1 MLSKIIRIINNSR
14 TSEIDMLIKKKPKT
28 DYTKNMKMK
37 AWAVARLYGELRL
50 IPGAGVCKT
59 DRLWA
64 QWRWAANWPSSVVC
78 VCVFVC
84 VAVLVKTNELSLQSL
99 RCLDSSHRIAALE
112 FSLGHSQAIYQRESI
127 DLPLRALFQYSGW
140 MVKCICFVK
149 RLSACF
155 LPWYDIYLNI
165 LRCKIGSIEVPRPFY
180 PLTWRSEYT
189 SGSIR
194 TSNSVILWFN
204 RGLYLNTALTWKIN
218 AILTSYT
225 LWSARVCEAR
235 LG

>member
-1 MLSKIIRIINNSR
+1 
-14 TSEIDMLIKKKPKT
+14 MLIKKKPKT

-50 IPGAGVCKT
+50 IPGAGV
-59 DRLWA
+59 LHSW
-64 QWRWAANWPSSVVC
+64 QIVGSVEMSSELTIQCFVC
-78 VCVFVC
+78 VCVCVCVCLCVCVC

-127 DLPLRALFQYSGW
+127 DLPLLSRALLQYSGW
-140 MVKCICFVK
+140 MIKCICFVK

-165 LRCKIGSIEVPRPFY
+165 LRCKIGSLEVPRPFY

-189 SGSIR
+189 SGSIK

-225 LWSARVCEAR
+225 LWSARVCEAWLTR
-235 LG
+235 IG